1 MNYKWMS
8 FLCDELLWQEAFK
21 LPVSLWIKA
30 KISSFSFLSMRSL
43 RMRRE
48 RPLGEDPVP
57 SILIHSLF
65 ARHPHVL
72 CMSRLHRWIT
82 QWAPLSNL
90 ERHRI
95 TIKSICL
102 YFLKSEQKISSLLHF
117 LVDFCLNKFQSCQSP
132 LWCIWA
138 NQEMKKVVRSCN
150 WLESRRKSIQNF
162 CKPASL
168 IDGSHCTLI
177 ILS

>member
-8 FLCDELLWQEAFK
+8 FLCDELLWQKALKVF
-21 LPVSLWIKA
+21 VSLWIKA
-30 KISSFSFLSMRSL
+30 KISSFFFLSMRSL

-48 RPLGEDPVP
+48 TPLGEDPVP

-102 YFLKSEQKISSLLHF
+102 YFLKSEQKISTPP
-117 LVDFCLNKFQSCQSP
+117 P
-132 LWCIWA
+132 LFWWIF
-138 NQEMKKVVRSCN
+138 VSISCN
-150 WLESRRKSIQNF
+150 HTKALFDAFEPIRRSESQKAKTFRIARF
-162 CKPASL
+162 
-168 IDGSHCTLI
+168 
-177 ILS
+177 LSQKLSG

>member
-1 MNYKWMS
+1 MRQMNYKWMS
-8 FLCDELLWQEAFK
+8 FLCDALLWQEAFK
-21 LPVSLWIKA
+21 LLVPLWTKA
-30 KISSFSFLSMRSL
+30 KIFFLLFFFFLAMRSL

-102 YFLKSEQKISSLLHF
+102 YFLHHF
-117 LVDFCLNKFQSCQSP
+117 LRKTRFADELFDYRKLFTNVVQQVSISLGSP
-132 LWCIWA
+132 DLW
-138 NQEMKKVVRSCN
+138 VVG
-150 WLESRRKSIQNF
+150 I
-162 CKPASL
+162 
-168 IDGSHCTLI
+168 
-177 ILS
+177 